1 MISECNRDA
10 RVYKYA
16 VCQKRSPYRLRR
28 RSRTCQLQMNGPTL
42 LSNCAFPA
50 AYKLA
55 RYRLHGVLRIYGTG
69 RISFARGSQRYNT
82 RVHRGLTR
90 TE

>member
-1 MISECNRDA
+1 MISERNRDA

-16 VCQKRSPYRLRR
+16 MCQKRSPYRLRR
-28 RSRTCQLQMNGPTL
+28 HSRACKLQMNGRTQ

-55 RYRLHGVLRIYGTG
+55 RYRLHGVLRIYGTR
-69 RISFARGSQRYNT
+69 RISFTHGFQRYNT
-82 RVHRGLTR
+82 RVHRLTR